1 MFLPLFLL
9 LAEYPEFLTS
19 SHVFQLCSV
28 VLMSGLIIILSSAA
42 KITHQAQALTGH
54 TTKWHACCT
63 IAPVPD
69 EEGEPG
75 SNQNSMIEQ
84 DPSSD
89 SDTESSEETG
99 DEDLLENTKIHLPQ
113 AHVISFQKRQAL
125 GNQPAIV
132 GLKTA
137 PPHHHSPFA
146 ESLKLLGFACI
157 AVTYLENNRAGITVF
172 GFTLDRSYLHTI
184 FMLEWTLFLWLLGK
198 TIGFS

>member
-1 MFLPLFLL
+1 MSTAISKSSSGSMFLPLFLL
-9 LAEYPEFLTS
+9 LAEWGYPEFLTS
-19 SHVFQLCSV
+19 PHVFQLCSV

-125 GNQPAIV
+125 GNHSPAIA
-132 GLKTA
+132 GLTTA
-137 PPHHHSPFA
+137 PHHHSPM
-146 ESLKLLGFACI
+146 LK
-157 AVTYLENNRAGITVF
+157 V
-172 GFTLDRSYLHTI
+172 
-184 FMLEWTLFLWLLGK
+184 
-198 TIGFS
+198 